1 MEQET
6 FLAFIRE
13 IYSGVMVA
21 LHAFVDL
28 IRQAYFAMP
37 ADWPAWAKVSLVFFG
52 LVGAGYVLFALLDG
66 GLKFPLRILRKIWL
80 LMRSPFGGS
89 KFARWRDLKRAG
101 LLRKGELFLGLYR
114 GLFRKRDLYHSG
126 EGHFLTIAAP
136 GGGKTTAALVPAVL
150 ECRKGSLVITD
161 PKGEITAMTRRHRS
175 KVSRVV
181 YLNPYHADFTAHTG
195 IDYEDTG
202 FNPFDM
208 IDNDA
213 NTRANA
219 DKFARLLCVTDR
231 NDSNSYFGDEG
242 AELLSLF
249 ITWMVKYE
257 PPEHKNLTYLYSILR
272 TEPEQLFQYIDY
284 TNDPVL
290 IDDAN
295 RFRDM
300 FENAPQQ
307 WAGVVSKA
315 QLATKRYVPTSPL
328 SDHVCKSGFDPRCL
342 KSEDVTVYILLPSE
356 HIDTAT
362 PWLNMVIGLLGH
374 AVGKAGKARPVTFML
389 DELPA
394 LGYLP
399 DLRTQMRQYRSSG
412 LRMWLFSQTAA
423 ALADKDLYG
432 ENGFKDIMGLCKT
445 KQYFNI
451 EELTLADEI
460 SKQSGEMTRLNRQLQ
475 DMSESTGFSTVGVPL
490 IRPEEVLKLPRGQQ
504 LIIRSGTPLIR
515 ARLVPYFKRR
525 KWRKMT
531 DANPYRD

>member
-13 IYSGVMVA
+13 IYSGVMVV
-21 LHAFVDL
+21 LHAFLDV

-37 ADWPAWAKVSLVFFG
+37 ADWPAWAKVSFIFFG

-114 GLFRKRDLYHSG
+114 GLFRKKDLYHSG

-231 NDSNSYFGDEG
+231 KDSNSYFQDEG

-257 PPEHKNLTYLYSILR
+257 PPENRNLTYLYSLVR
-272 TEPEQLFQYIDY
+272 STPEQVFEFIDY
-284 TNDPVL
+284 MGDPVL

-300 FENAPQQ
+300 FEHAPQQ

-328 SDHVCKSGFDPRCL
+328 SEHVCKSGFDPRIL
-342 KSEDVTVYILLPSE
+342 KSKNVTVYILLPSE
-356 HIDTAT
+356 HIDTGT

-374 AVGKAGKARPVTFML
+374 AVGKAGKARLVTFLL

-399 DLRTQMRQYRSSG
+399 DLRTQMRQYRTSG
-412 LRMWLFSQTAA
+412 LRMWLFTQTAA
-423 ALADKDLYG
+423 ALYDSDMYG
-432 ENGFKDIMGLCKT
+432 EAGWKDIVGLCKT

-451 EELTLADEI
+451 VEPNLAEDI
-460 SKQSGEMTRLNRQLQ
+460 SKQCGEKTRINRQFQ
-475 DMSESTGFSTVGVPL
+475 ESSDGLGISTVGVPL
-490 IRPEEVLKLPRGQQ
+490 IRPEEILKMKAGKQ
-504 LIIRSGTPLIR
+504 LILRGDMPPIQ
-515 ARLVPYFKRR
+515 ARLVPFFTRR
-525 KWRKMT
+525 KWRKRT
-531 DANPYRD
+531 DKNPYRE